1 MTSGNDI
8 AAVAGGSVVAAAAAW
23 STWLSPWARKRRL
36 AVQQQLEFH
45 RDWNGTPERPGVE
58 RQPGVMERLA
68 TVEAALKAP
77 ILNGR
82 GERMIDT
89 VERIDR
95 RSTGTNRRLSAVERA
110 VEQLRAHQAEMDQ
123 RLEDRFA
130 EQIVTIGEAVG
141 PVD

>member
-1 MTSGNDI
+1 MNGYDI
-8 AAVAGGSVVAAAAAW
+8 GALTAAGLTAATAAW
-23 STWLSPWARKRRL
+23 TAWLSPWARKRRL
-36 AVQQQLEFH
+36 AIQQQLEFH
-45 RDWNGTPERPGVE
+45 RDWNGWGERPGVK

-68 TVEAALKAP
+68 IVESALQAP

-89 VERIDR
+89 VERLDQRTEQTIE
-95 RSTGTNRRLSAVERA
+95 RLSSVETAVDH
-110 VEQLRAHQAEMDQ
+110 LREHQQEMDQ

-130 EQIVTIGEAVG
+130 EQIVTIGEALG